1 MPYYCDSCDSDI
13 YSKKVSNTHECI
25 ACGIKAC
32 TECNRGINSANVFIC
47 SPCANNIRKHKKILD
62 EYLKVK
68 VRTKMNEKSEI
79 SEVEQIIQSDKISQE
94 KSQDDSQGLPLGQGT
109 PMDGRKE
116 EESGSYTHT
125 DTDFDD
131 DESEEE
137 IDSDSQVCSSV
148 QRKEEG

>member
-1 MPYYCDSCDSDI
+1 
-13 YSKKVSNTHECI
+13 
-25 ACGIKAC
+25 
-32 TECNRGINSANVFIC
+32 
-47 SPCANNIRKHKKILD
+47 
-62 EYLKVK
+62 
-68 VRTKMNEKSEI
+68 MNEKSEI

-137 IDSDSQVCSSV
+137 IDSDLKFALPSKE
-148 QRKEEG
+148 RKRVRKKNKLEEKGGGREKE